1 MKKVTTLAISLAGV
15 LSAAAIPEVSN
26 VRFSQDASRTV
37 TITYDLTGGPAIVTC
52 DILTNAVDAASGAS
66 IGDENLHFM
75 YGDVNCRVNGEA
87 ESTTS
92 HTITWQADKA
102 WPDHKITT
110 ESVRAKVTAWAL
122 DNPPE
127 YMVVDLLTHDIAYY
141 TSTNAFPGGLLEDEA
156 YRTTRLVMKHVHA
169 PECGS
174 FVAGNLAEP
183 GHRTEEVQHR
193 MVLTNDYWL
202 GVFEFTQGQYL
213 QVMGS
218 WPSSKSSG
226 DLRRLLP
233 VDHMTFNGLRG
244 STYPSAPSS
253 GVLYALSVAIG
264 YDMDF
269 PSEAQREYAARAGNV
284 EGYWPNGVPISTT
297 VATTSG
303 TSEPTLDGM
312 AWEYCTTSGGTSTML
327 VGTKASNSWGF
338 YDVLG
343 NVNEYCLDF
352 YKASRTDAD
361 GHVIT
366 SAEADDSTKVAARGG
381 CCWDQWYNCRVS
393 RRQGYNVS
401 TLPNSDYV
409 GLRPCCPIM
418 PRN

>member
-75 YGDVNCRVNGEA
+75 YGDVNCRVNGEV

-141 TSTNAFPGGLLEDEA
+141 TSTNAFPGGLLEDES

-183 GHRTEEVQHR
+183 GHRTEEVQHK

-213 QVMGS
+213 QVMDS
-218 WPSSKSSG
+218 WPLSKFTG
-226 DLRRLLP
+226 DMRRLLP
-233 VDHMTFNGLRG
+233 VDKVTFNRLRG

-253 GVLYALSVAIG
+253 GVLYALSSAIG
-264 YDMDF
+264 YDVDF
-269 PSEAQREYAARAGNV
+269 PSEAQWEYAARAGNV

-303 TSEPTLDGM
+303 TSEPTLDTL
-312 AWEYCTTSGGTSTML
+312 AWSHSTTYTATKP
-327 VGTKASNSWGF
+327 VGTKSPNSWGF

-343 NVNEYCLDF
+343 NVNEFCVDF
-352 YKASRTDAD
+352 YKASRTDSD

-366 SAEADDSTKVAARGG
+366 SAEADDSTKVATRGG
-381 CCWDQWYNCRVS
+381 CYWEEWYNCRTS
-393 RRQGYNVS
+393 RRQALPVS
-401 TLPNSDYV
+401 SNDGQFGFRL
-409 GLRPCCPIM
+409 CCPIM